1 MNGSK
6 FIIILHGEKN
16 SSHCFEILRRLN
28 LFRSQT
34 CDYHRL
40 EILDAYSLAR
50 TLLYALHY
58 QAYFR
63 YQAGQ
68 YREVRNIIRIIL
80 LHFLSSYFSSYSYV
94 YFFKARDT
102 FALAICFFL
111 LLSYV

>member
-6 FIIILHGEKN
+6 FIITLAVKSIHPIV
-16 SSHCFEILRRLN
+16 SILRRLN

-68 YREVRNIIRIIL
+68 YREVRNIIRTIL
-80 LHFLSSYFSSYSYV
+80 LHFPFERLTFPLIHMYISS
-94 YFFKARDT
+94 KARDT
-102 FALAICFFL
+102 FLH
-111 LLSYV
+111 